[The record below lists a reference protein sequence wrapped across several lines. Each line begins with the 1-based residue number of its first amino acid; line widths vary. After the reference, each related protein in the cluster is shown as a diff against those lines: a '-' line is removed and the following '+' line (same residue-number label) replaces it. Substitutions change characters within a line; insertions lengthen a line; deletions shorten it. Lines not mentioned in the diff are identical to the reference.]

1 MDFQPFST
9 TRTDSSGPCRPN
21 VQTGQ
26 RALELPGRQFLSL
39 ILLLTI
45 FAQSNGLAHQQA
57 GEAIKKLNIVI
68 VEGEGAVNNA
78 RQRVARDPIVQVEDE
93 NRKPV
98 AGAAVVFLLPN
109 QGAGATFA
117 NGARS
122 LTVLTDNNGQA
133 VARGLQANRLNGQ
146 YQMRVT
152 ASANGQTASASIGMS
167 NIAAAGAGAAAGLGG
182 LKWLLIVG
190 AIGGAAAATGVVLS
204 NGGSSTPAGPRPTV
218 IAPGTPSV
226 GAPQ

>member
-1 MDFQPFST
+1 MDFQPYST
-9 TRTDSSGPCRPN
+9 NKSQRSGSSTRN
-21 VQTGQ
+21 LKTGQ
-26 RALELPGRQFLSL
+26 KTAELLGRQILALF
-39 ILLLTI
+39 LLLTI
-45 FAQSNGLAHQQA
+45 IAQSNGLAHQQA

-68 VEGEGAVNNA
+68 VEGDGAVNNA

-122 LTVLTDNNGQA
+122 LTVLTDSNGQA
-133 VARGLQANRLNGQ
+133 AARGLQANRLTGQ

-152 ASANGQTASASIGMS
+152 ASANGQTTSISRLGMS
-167 NIAAAGAGAAAGLGG
+167 NIAAAGAGA
-182 LKWLLIVG
+182 
-190 AIGGAAAATGVVLS
+190 
-204 NGGSSTPAGPRPTV
+204 PRGWEP
-218 IAPGTPSV
+218 
-226 GAPQ
+226 

>member
-1 MDFQPFST
+1 MDFQPFFT
-9 TRTDSSGPCRPN
+9 TRTHHSSLCRPN
-21 VQTGQ
+21 ARTGKTVG
-26 RALELPGRQFLSL
+26 ELLGRQVLAL
-39 ILLLTI
+39 TLLLTI

-78 RQRVARDPIVQVEDE
+78 RQRVARDPMVQVEDE

-133 VARGLQANRLNGQ
+133 VARGLQANRLTGE

-152 ASANGQTASASIGMS
+152 ASASGLTASVSIGMS

-190 AIGGAAAATGVVLS
+190 AIGGAAAATGVALS
-204 NGGSSTPAGPRPTV
+204 NGGSTAPGPRPTV